1 MSRKKSAD
9 QDPQEDPI
17 RTAGGM
23 EAAASSQAEE
33 ENHDPKPAAT
43 GDATALADQES
54 RRMQPQGAAP
64 AQSSREGEV
73 PGVRKKAASLISA
86 RQEKERSGP
95 VVQGDETPFQGE
107 AVKEV
112 PAVEANGKIPFG
124 QPAAKARSG
133 LRTAGTRATQ
143 SIPVPPGAGETPK
156 DIDLIKDQPGKR
168 KAAEAIDLIPN
179 MAGLQRQLTN
189 RKWPRREQVRL
200 EEMLK
205 FAPAPGLPPSSP
217 NPLDARQEQVQ
228 SPWNPQKQILRVSL
242 HAKDAPIPARGP
254 ANLVFAIDVSTSMA
268 GPNRLPLV
276 QEGVR
281 RLVDRLRPDDIISVV
296 TYAGKADL
304 ALSAQPAAWSGEVRR
319 CLAGLEATGLTNGSA
334 GLKLAYETAHD
345 NWIEAGINVVV
356 LCTDGN
362 FNLGTTDETALAAM
376 AAAQAKNGV
385 RLSVFGFGRTDRNDL
400 RLELLATNGGGRS
413 CYVNTEDEAE
423 RQLFGQI
430 DGLFAPVA
438 RDVRLQV
445 EFNPAQVED
454 FRRMGDGA
462 DQETDGAVAALLPGR
477 NVTAMF
483 ELTPRSGVEHPGAV
497 GRLQLGYILPGSGEH
512 RQETAGL
519 SGAGKEMAQTSLE
532 FRFAIAMAEFGRIL
546 RNGQPADTAELDR
559 LDAWV
564 RENLPNDTGGYR
576 TELLQNLELARA
588 VVQSQAVEPEAR

>member
-1 MSRKKSAD
+1 
-9 QDPQEDPI
+9 
-17 RTAGGM
+17 
-23 EAAASSQAEE
+23 
-33 ENHDPKPAAT
+33 
-43 GDATALADQES
+43 
-54 RRMQPQGAAP
+54 
-64 AQSSREGEV
+64 
-73 PGVRKKAASLISA
+73 
-86 RQEKERSGP
+86 
-95 VVQGDETPFQGE
+95 
-107 AVKEV
+107 
-112 PAVEANGKIPFG
+112 
-124 QPAAKARSG
+124 
-133 LRTAGTRATQ
+133 
-143 SIPVPPGAGETPK
+143 
-156 DIDLIKDQPGKR
+156 
-168 KAAEAIDLIPN
+168 
-179 MAGLQRQLTN
+179 
-189 RKWPRREQVRL
+189 
-200 EEMLK
+200 
-205 FAPAPGLPPSSP
+205 LPPSSP
-217 NPLDARQEQVQ
+217 NPLDARQELVQ
-228 SPWNPQKQILRVSL
+228 SPWNPHKQILRVAL

-296 TYAGKADL
+296 SYAGKADL
-304 ALSAQPAAWSGEVRR
+304 VLSAQPAAWSGEVRR

-345 NWIEAGINVVV
+345 HWIEGGINVVV

-400 RLELLATNGGGRS
+400 RLEMLATNGGGRS

-445 EFNPAQVED
+445 EFNPEQVED
-454 FRRMGDGA
+454 FRRIGDGA
-462 DQETDGAVAALLPGR
+462 DQEKGGAVAALLPGR

-483 ELTPRSGVEHPGAV
+483 ELTPRSGMEHPGAA
-497 GRLQLGYILPGSGEH
+497 GRLELDYTLPGSGER
-512 RQETAGL
+512 RQEAAGL

-546 RNGQPADTAELDR
+546 RNGQPGDTVELDR
-559 LDAWV
+559 LEAWV

-576 TELLQNLELARA
+576 TELLQNLELAQA
-588 VVQSQAVEPEAR
+588 MVQSQAVEPAAK